1 MLGVHVIKECPFTG
15 PIMKQYSYFQNELF
29 LSSKFFNYFKETIYT
44 TYHVFFNMHKLQT
57 IKELIEFFRIRK
69 KFYLFPIVSLL
80 ILMIGLTTLAQS
92 GLIAFIYPI

>member
-1 MLGVHVIKECPFTG
+1 M
-15 PIMKQYSYFQNELF
+15 
-29 LSSKFFNYFKETIYT
+29 
-44 TYHVFFNMHKLQT
+44 FFNMHKLQT